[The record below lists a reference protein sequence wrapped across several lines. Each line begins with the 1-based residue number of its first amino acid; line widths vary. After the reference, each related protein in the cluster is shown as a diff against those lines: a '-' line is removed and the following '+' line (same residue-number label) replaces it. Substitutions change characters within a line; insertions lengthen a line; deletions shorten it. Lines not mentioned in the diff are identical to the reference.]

1 MQKTTNISP
10 DKSRPIQTANK
21 IKFDLNPMNY
31 QCFISNS
38 EKLHDSADGAIP
50 HEAQDTPESSFP
62 YQRRSSQISELRI
75 PYIRRNGQG
84 NVSIYSPQFNT
95 QVLLM

>member
-10 DKSRPIQTANK
+10 DPTRPNQTPNK

-38 EKLHDSADGAIP
+38 
-50 HEAQDTPESSFP
+50 
-62 YQRRSSQISELRI
+62 
-75 PYIRRNGQG
+75 
-84 NVSIYSPQFNT
+84 
-95 QVLLM
+95 